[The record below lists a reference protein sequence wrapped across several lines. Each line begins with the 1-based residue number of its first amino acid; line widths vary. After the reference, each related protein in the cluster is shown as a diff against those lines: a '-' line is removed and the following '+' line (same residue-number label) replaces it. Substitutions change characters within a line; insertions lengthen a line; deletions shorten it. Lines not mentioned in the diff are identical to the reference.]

1 MSTSKKDEKSKAT
14 ESPPKPTTDLEKKRS
29 SKALT
34 LAQKGKNIADFIN
47 SDESL
52 AKIKDGAPKYLT
64 PDSVTRVALTAMGKN
79 QKLLACTQGS
89 ILQALI
95 DCAAYGLVPNSTTNE
110 AHLVPYADTCV
121 LIVGF
126 KGLIKMATNTGLV
139 SHVEVSNVFENDKF
153 KVIKGL
159 NKNLIHE
166 PSEANPGKYIGS
178 YAVVIFVNGLKDF
191 EYISREEGLEH
202 GKKYSKNFPRGDSP
216 WKRDEQS
223 MITKTAVRKVLKY
236 VPMSPASEKLLEAI
250 SRDEIIETTGEYV
263 EDREP
268 RKEIKDPQPLKKEP
282 DLFPERDSLK
292 KTPDQTATNTPGLSD
307 KDVEN
312 KRQKQPDQK
321 RTDNIDPDTGEIV
334 PDWVLDGLSEPPKG
348 QGELALDETKEAPK
362 S

>member
-1 MSTSKKDEKSKAT
+1 MPTSSKEPKKAKDTKNSK
-14 ESPPKPTTDLEKKRS
+14 ENSPTDLEKKRS
-29 SKALT
+29 TKALT
-34 LAQKGKNIADFIN
+34 VADKGKNIADFIN

-52 AKIKDGAPKYLT
+52 AKIKSGAPKYLT

-89 ILQALI
+89 ILQSLI

-110 AHLVPYADTCV
+110 AHLVPYADICV

-139 SHVEVSNVFENDKF
+139 SHVEVSNVFANDVF

-159 NKNLIHE
+159 DKNLVHE
-166 PSEANPGKYIGS
+166 PARSNPGEYIGS
-178 YAVVIFVNGLKDF
+178 YAVVVFTSGIKDF

-223 MITKTAVRKVLKY
+223 MITKTAVRRVLKY
-236 VPMSPASEKLLEAI
+236 VPMSPASEKLLSAI
-250 SRDEIIETTGEYV
+250 ARDEIIETTGTYI
-263 EDREP
+263 EDLKP
-268 RKEIKDPQPLKKEP
+268 KAEIKDPQPLKKEP
-282 DLFPERDSLK
+282 DPNADAKVAFVTDEGGK
-292 KTPDQTATNTPGLSD
+292 GVTQKTATVKPVPAN
-307 KDVEN
+307 V
-312 KRQKQPDQK
+312 
-321 RTDNIDPDTGEIV
+321 DPDTGEMI
-334 PDWVLDGLSEPPKG
+334 PDWVLNNEPDPNKKD
-348 QGELALDETKEAPK
+348 QGELQLEETKGAPK